1 MNYIDRKGFMYGG
14 ADDYG
19 YGVDAG
25 IGSNISS
32 GPGGGDP
39 NPGGGGNNED
49 IDSTYTTG
57 KEFNVT
63 PQRRSFFD
71 TLGGGINTIGD
82 IYNRFS
88 PIQNIGRGI
97 RGIGRGIGNLFDKF
111 ADLRGFNPDGS
122 RRTQEEYEEARQ
134 NRINQNRIA
143 NIMGRDAPFTQMT
156 LDNLERLGYT
166 GPMGQDL
173 IGTTNA
179 IRSGSSDRFDNNFI
193 TQDIERGIVQNDP
206 LTFREYFNENPL
218 YRGTST
224 AKDLGVSVGD
234 MTMQNPSYNFRD
246 AMEEINLQRGIT
258 GPESTGELIANQLS
272 FPFDTF
278 NTGDPYKDNLYDQDG
293 NYKPS
298 LNNLFAKVDGPAQ
311 IQMRRL
317 ENQAG
322 MEQFGGTPLTPG
334 ERKALEQLKQMD
346 ADQDNVY
353 TTPVSI
359 V

>member
-63 PQRRSFFD
+63 PQRKSFFD

-97 RGIGRGIGNLFDKF
+97 RGLFDKF
-111 ADLRGFNPDGS
+111 ADLRGFNEDGS

-143 NIMGRDAPFTQMT
+143 NIMGREAPFTQMT
-156 LDNLERLGYT
+156 IDNLKGLYGSLDQKV
-166 GPMGQDL
+166 PNNINSL

-179 IRSGSSDRFDNNFI
+179 MRSGSSDRFDNNFI
-193 TQDIERGIVQNDP
+193 TQDIERGIVENDP

-218 YRGTST
+218 YRGIST

-246 AMEEINLQRGIT
+246 AMEEINLQRGVT
-258 GPESTGELIANQLS
+258 GPASTGELIANQLS

-298 LNNLFAKVDGPAQ
+298 LNNLFAKLDGLALTQ
-311 IQMRRL
+311 RRIL
-317 ENQAG
+317 ENKAG
-322 MEQFGGTPLTPG
+322 MAPFTGKPLTD
-334 ERKALEQLKQMD
+334 KEQKTLDKLKEMD
-346 ADQDNVY
+346 ADPDNIY
-353 TTPVSI
+353 TVPINI

>member
-14 ADDYG
+14 ADDFG

-39 NPGGGGNNED
+39 NPGGGENNGD

-82 IYNRFS
+82 IYSRFS
-88 PIQNIGRGI
+88 PMQN
-97 RGIGRGIGNLFDKF
+97 IGRGIGNLFDKF

-122 RRTQEEYEEARQ
+122 PRTQEEFEDARTERQ
-134 NRINQNRIA
+134 NQNRIS
-143 NIMGRDAPFTQMT
+143 NIMGREAPFTQTT
-156 LDNLERLGYT
+156 LDNLGRLGYT

-193 TQDIERGIVQNDP
+193 TQDIESGIVQNNP
-206 LTFREYFNENPL
+206 LSFREYFNENPL
-218 YRGTST
+218 YRGIST
-224 AKDLGVSVGD
+224 AKDLGVPVGD
-234 MTMQNPSYNFRD
+234 MTMKNPSYNFRD
-246 AMEEINLQRGIT
+246 AMEEINLQRGVT
-258 GPESTGELIANQLS
+258 GRQNIGELIAEQLS
-272 FPFDTF
+272 FPYDTF
-278 NTGDPYKDNLYDQDG
+278 NTGDPYKDSFYDQDG

-311 IQMRRL
+311 IQMRIL
-317 ENQAG
+317 EKKAG
-322 MEQFGGTPLTPG
+322 MEQFGGTPLSLG
-334 ERKALEQLKQMD
+334 ERKALEKLQQMD

>member
-1 MNYIDRKGFMYGG
+1 MNYIDRKGFMYGS

-39 NPGGGGNNED
+39 NPGGGGVGPGSDNFP
-49 IDSTYTTG
+49 TYQAPEKKG
-57 KEFNVT
+57 IINA
-63 PQRRSFFD
+63 
-71 TLGGGINTIGD
+71 LGDGFRTIGD

-97 RGIGRGIGNLFDKF
+97 RGLFDKF

-122 RRTQEEYEEARQ
+122 RRTQDEYERDRSERQ
-134 NRINQNRIA
+134 RQKSIT
-143 NIMGRDAPFTQMT
+143 NIFGREAPFTELT
-156 LDNLERLGYT
+156 LDRLEKLGYT
-166 GPMGQDL
+166 GPMGQNL

-193 TQDIERGIVQNDP
+193 TQDIEKGIVENDL
-206 LTFREYFNENPL
+206 LTFREYFNQNPL

-224 AKDLGVSVGD
+224 AKDLGVPVGD
-234 MTMQNPSYNFRD
+234 MTMENPSYNFRD
-246 AMEEINLQRGIT
+246 AMEEINLQPGIT
-258 GPESTGELIANQLS
+258 GRNEGELIAEQLS
-272 FPFDTF
+272 FPYDYM
-278 NTGDPYKDNLYDQDG
+278 NTGDPYKDSLYDQDG

-311 IQMRRL
+311 IQMRML
-317 ENQAG
+317 EKKAG
-322 MEQFGGTPLTPG
+322 MEQFGGTPLSLG

-353 TTPVSI
+353 TMPVNI

>member
-39 NPGGGGNNED
+39 NPGGGGVGPGSDNFP
-49 IDSTYTTG
+49 TYQAPEKKG
-57 KEFNVT
+57 IINA
-63 PQRRSFFD
+63 
-71 TLGGGINTIGD
+71 LGDGFRTIGD

-97 RGIGRGIGNLFDKF
+97 RGLFDKF
-111 ADLRGFNPDGS
+111 ADLRGFNEDGS

-156 LDNLERLGYT
+156 LDNLKSLGYT
-166 GPMGQDL
+166 GPRGQDL

-179 IRSGSSDRFDNNFI
+179 MRSGSSDRFDNNFI
-193 TQDIERGIVQNDP
+193 TQDIERGIVENDP

-218 YRGTST
+218 YRGIST

-246 AMEEINLQRGIT
+246 AMEEINLQRGVT
-258 GPESTGELIANQLS
+258 GPASTGELIANQLS

-298 LNNLFAKVDGPAQ
+298 LNNLFAKLDGLALTQ
-311 IQMRRL
+311 RRIL
-317 ENQAG
+317 ENKAG
-322 MEQFGGTPLTPG
+322 MAPFTGKPLTD
-334 ERKALEQLKQMD
+334 KEQKTLDKLKEMD
-346 ADQDNVY
+346 ADPDNIY
-353 TTPVSI
+353 TVPINI